1 MKQNF
6 TVRQG
11 ALDGVEVFLS
21 VAHHR
26 SFRRASADPG
36 ITPSAVS
43 QAIRALEA
51 RTGALLLMR
60 TTRSVGM
67 TGARMAHPKS
77 QSAICVSPAHCVTHL
92 LASTADE
99 SALGETLVDAA
110 KRSGVRRIVFSS
122 AIHPTNN
129 DLANHRSKLPVE
141 TAIFMSGLDY
151 TILHPATYFQN
162 LAPAWPRIV
171 ANGVLAEAFSV
182 AAQVARVDYR
192 DVAEVAAEALTD
204 GRLAGGSFELCAER
218 LSPQDI
224 AMIISDVTGRQ
235 IEAAEIA
242 FQDWV
247 RLARPSYDARQ
258 LAQLQRVF
266 QSYSDY
272 GSRGNSLT
280 LGAILNRPPRS
291 MRQFIEHLAATAR

>member
-1 MKQNF
+1 MRDAF
-6 TVRQG
+6 AGV
-11 ALDGVEVFLS
+11 DGVF
-21 VAHHR
+21 HI
-26 SFRRASADPG
+26 G
-36 ITPSAVS
+36 
-43 QAIRALEA
+43 
-51 RTGALLLMR
+51 
-60 TTRSVGM
+60 
-67 TGARMAHPKS
+67 
-77 QSAICVSPAHCVTHL
+77 PAFV
-92 LASTADE
+92 ADE

-110 KRSGVRRIVFSS
+110 ERSGVRRIVFSS

-162 LAPAWPRIV
+162 LAPAWPGIV
-171 ANGVLAEAFSV
+171 ATGVLAEAFSV

-204 GRLAGGSFELCAER
+204 DRLAGGSFELCAER

-224 AMIISDVTGRQ
+224 ARIISDVTGRQ

-258 LAQLQRVF
+258 FAQLQRVF